1 MLALFEHPPCRRRT
15 AREIL
20 RLWACTRPTDTWDDR
35 LGSSCHMLGR
45 HPVGDTRSSTSR
57 GSPSPSPAAK
67 TQQSTS
73 LGDPPPPTRQ
83 PQQGRKWFF
92 FFSYPPSLIKA
103 SSLGCQATE
112 QRDQLIPESV
122 RICPTEKHQPV
133 YSALTRTIKS
143 LNFIGLARHRN
154 QDFYMD
160 PTRPFSWFDVCDVT
174 HFRFYI

>member
-1 MLALFEHPPCRRRT
+1 MTLEAVPVV
-15 AREIL
+15 AL
-20 RLWACTRPTDTWDDR
+20 RLPVLQR
-35 LGSSCHMLGR
+35 R
-45 HPVGDTRSSTSR
+45 HSKAQVWVTPPLQPANHSR
-57 GSPSPSPAAK
+57 G
-67 TQQSTS
+67 
-73 LGDPPPPTRQ
+73 GND
-83 PQQGRKWFF
+83 FF

-160 PTRPFSWFDVCDVT
+160 PTRPFS
-174 HFRFYI
+174 